1 MAFLRDL
8 TGFPVVESAALIN
21 TANFGALK

>member
-8 TGFPVVESAALIN
+8 TGFHVVESAALIN
-21 TANFGALK
+21 TADFGALK